1 MRSWKQRGKTTLA
14 GLGVMLTGSVLC
26 GAEATVASVRDVLG
40 QWVQTRQLISRTEV
54 EWGAEKEMLEQTR
67 ALFERE
73 LASVRAQLGR
83 VSTNSTVADRERE
96 VADAELK
103 RMTSGLDRAREVVA
117 RLEGEVKTLL
127 PLLPAPLR
135 ANVQPLV
142 DRLPEDPA
150 STRAQVTERMQTVVS
165 LLNEVDKFQ
174 NAIAVANEKRP
185 DAKGDLI
192 SVDVI
197 YVGLGAAYYV
207 DASGELAGVGI
218 PDPTGWKWE
227 IRPGIGGSVR
237 DVIAMY
243 RSQKPAAFV
252 GLPMVIR

>member
-1 MRSWKQRGKTTLA
+1 MSSWKKRGQTFLT
-14 GLGVMLTGSVLC
+14 GLGVMLAGPGLK
-26 GAEATVASVRDVLG
+26 GAEATVTSVREVLG
-40 QWVQTRQLISRTEV
+40 QWVQARQLVSRTEV

-67 ALFERE
+67 ALYERE

-83 VSTNSTVADRERE
+83 VSTNSTVADRERV
-96 VADAELK
+96 VADGELK
-103 RMTSGLDRAREVVA
+103 RMAAGLERAREVVA

-127 PLLPAPLR
+127 PLLPAPLQV
-135 ANVQPLV
+135 NVQSLV
-142 DRLPEDPA
+142 DRLPQDSA
-150 STRAQVTERMQTVVS
+150 ATRGQVTERMQTVVS

-185 DAKGDLI
+185 DAKGDLV

-207 DASGELAGVGI
+207 DATGDLAGVGV
-218 PDPTGWKWE
+218 PDATGWKWE
-227 IRPGIGGSVR
+227 IRPGISGAVR